1 MKRYLVF
8 LVFIPILAAQD
19 GATRHNLE
27 VGGGGVYPIGGWLAS
42 EYSAGPA
49 LHAGYQ
55 LRLLKYLAAEGGWTG
70 SWLPGTSCSRY
81 GCEHPLGRVGFL
93 DYGLRGIVPVAAGRV
108 ELSVGLGGGYIW
120 YGPGDAPYYNGSLL
134 QYSGR
139 ATVAVDRRR
148 HFRVGFTVRTWRD
161 TGSPIQQWLS
171 TTVSVFYGFGK
182 VR

>member
-8 LVFIPILAAQD
+8 LVFIPILAAQN
-19 GATRHNLE
+19 GETRHNLE
-27 VGGGGVYPIGGWLAS
+27 VGGGGVFPIGGWLAS
-42 EYSAGPA
+42 NYSTGPA

-70 SWLPGTSCSRY
+70 AWLPGSSCSRY
-81 GCEHPLGRVGFL
+81 GCEHPVGRVGFL

-108 ELSVGLGGGYIW
+108 ELSAGLGGGYIW

-148 HFRVGFTVRTWRD
+148 HLRVGFTARTWRD